1 MLYRP
6 FLALLLFFS
15 LNLSVSAEGY
25 WITVE
30 ELDKLEES
38 LLTAQNELRIS
49 QAELSTLKEI
59 TTRQDERLTALVT
72 LSTEQVTQL
81 TKVSGLFETY
91 ASAARL
97 TQAAL
102 IVALAISSGLAL
114 GFAFK

>member
-15 LNLSVSAEGY
+15 LNLSVNAQGY
-25 WITVE
+25 WITAD
-30 ELDKLEES
+30 ELDKLEAS
-38 LLTAQNELRIS
+38 LLTAQSELKLS
-49 QAELSTLKEI
+49 QTELTTLKEI
-59 TTRQDERLTALVT
+59 TARQEERLTALVT

-81 TKVSGLFETY
+81 TKVSQLFETY